1 MSVNQLALMPASSRT
16 ALSPSTSWQR
26 PSGCALSP
34 RRGRPCSTP
43 GGSSARATRTER
55 GYLRDTSTCPPNIV
69 GTISKAT
76 GVPSGPGHPLAR
88 ALWLSDPSSAAW
100 CPTPAEWEAEFT
112 RWVRSPAR
120 NNPAAAKV
128 ATAGRR
134 REGRKPRFALGP
146 SRYDRLMW
154 SLIYLV
160 ARALARLL
168 VGGGQQGQDLS
179 LIHI

>member
-1 MSVNQLALMPASSRT
+1 MAASERLRAISAARE
-16 ALSPSTSWQR
+16 AVFH
-26 PSGCALSP
+26 A
-34 RRGRPCSTP
+34 RGIFGWRDPD
-43 GGSSARATRTER
+43 RATRTER

-88 ALWLSDPSSAAW
+88 ALWLSDPSNAAW

-134 REGRKPRFALGP
+134 FAAG
-146 SRYDRLMW
+146 
-154 SLIYLV
+154 
-160 ARALARLL
+160 
-168 VGGGQQGQDLS
+168 
-179 LIHI
+179 